1 MNSHE
6 IKKFIK
12 KNEAL
17 FWDIGFADKENLT
30 PEALM
35 ETVLNYGDIIT
46 IKHLFDLIGLENA
59 AEIFYNTPER
69 RKNNYLPLV
78 RNFFTLYFKRHV
90 QRNIN

>member
-1 MNSHE
+1 MNSPE
-6 IKKFIK
+6 IKNFIQ
-12 KNEAL
+12 KNETL
-17 FWDIGFADKENLT
+17 FWDIGQANKANLT

-46 IKHLFDLIGLENA
+46 IKHFFDLIGLEKA
-59 AEIFYNTPER
+59 AEIFHNTPER